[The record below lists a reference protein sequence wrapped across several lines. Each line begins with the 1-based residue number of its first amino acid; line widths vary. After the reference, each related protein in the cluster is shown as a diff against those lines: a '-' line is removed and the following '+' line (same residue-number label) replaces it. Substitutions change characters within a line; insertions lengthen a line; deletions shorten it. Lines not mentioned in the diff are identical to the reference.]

1 MEENIGSNSDHLQHE
16 TSFDICF
23 RNMNYD
29 LVHPVEKVLL
39 KVKFMWCKIEHVIP
53 IVLLDSK
60 VCLSPSL
67 LFYS

>member
-1 MEENIGSNSDHLQHE
+1 
-16 TSFDICF
+16 
-23 RNMNYD
+23 MNYD

-60 VCLSPSL
+60 LCLSPSTHENEL
-67 LFYS
+67 TKLACAKVFGTGKWFKCGIS